1 MQQIELELA
10 AGDVVRIGDHWLTV
24 VEFDG
29 DEVLFRLSDLDSDPH
44 ADGSTFDPRPR

>member
-29 DEVLFRLSDLDSDPH
+29 DEVLLRLSDLDSD
-44 ADGSTFDPRPR
+44 ADGSTFDLRPR